1 LYFETQYL
9 FNVSNSIH
17 SKDNISSVT
26 QSLIHQSHRKTKL
39 FMWSTQNSKEINN
52 ATTMKLHN
60 VCVKGRRNA
69 PKDITHLLRNQPE
82 HDKLR

>member
-1 LYFETQYL
+1 
-9 FNVSNSIH
+9 
-17 SKDNISSVT
+17 
-26 QSLIHQSHRKTKL
+26 
-39 FMWSTQNSKEINN
+39 MWSTQNSKEINN